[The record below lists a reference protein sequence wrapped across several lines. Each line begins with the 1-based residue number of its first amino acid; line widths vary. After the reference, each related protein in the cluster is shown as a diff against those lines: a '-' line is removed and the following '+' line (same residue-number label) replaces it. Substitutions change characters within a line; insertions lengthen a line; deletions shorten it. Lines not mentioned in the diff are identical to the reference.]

1 MPPLNKISR
10 FILCYRQCN
19 GEKYY
24 SFSIIRGIT
33 FQYLLKKN
41 RIYQIILIEVDY
53 LLEIS

>member
-19 GEKYY
+19 VEKYY

-33 FQYLLKKN
+33 FQYLLKK
-41 RIYQIILIEVDY
+41 IEFKIILIEVDY
-53 LLEIS
+53 LLKIS